1 LTSSGL
7 GASFLRILNLR
18 LSGFF
23 MEKTALKAAVVTN
36 PEGVALHTCKNPEK

>member
-1 LTSSGL
+1 
-7 GASFLRILNLR
+7 
-18 LSGFF
+18 